1 VHLLHRKRNNKNF
14 KKNAF
19 QLQSLPED
27 WKQQVSYY
35 QELEDTT
42 KNCYTGNMKYETS
55 TWSSCRDFSI
65 R

>member
-1 VHLLHRKRNNKNF
+1 MSLQPCRKLVHLLHRKRNNKNF

-35 QELEDTT
+35 QELEAQQEIVTQ
-42 KNCYTGNMKYETS
+42 E
-55 TWSSCRDFSI
+55 I
-65 R
+65 